1 MIQELIALGKQ
12 VGADLEGFV
21 QTKAKG
27 RLYLLDL
34 HPEEKRARLVAYDL
48 DEAKSRAFLWVGD
61 PPASGAPRDRATT
74 SRLSYL
80 LGQVPTEMAK
90 DEDLRTLLAPLLW
103 EVRKRG
109 KVRYLL
115 DLRGFRLERARPAS
129 QGAIRLDSGRLEID
143 EKKCEEEHKDAGKLA
158 EALADFL
165 EEVWDIEKKK
175 GQQVLYS
182 LALRGKPLVQEEVY
196 RRYLLRRLLEDR
208 FQGAWEGLCHGCG
221 GKGKVISDSTAF
233 RLKFFITDKKSFAP
247 GIREEGFRRAYALCR
262 DCFAALG
269 AGERFALDRLTL
281 RFLESEVLV
290 IPQPGFTPK
299 ELSRLVEQTLA
310 EVRGLERLEAWREFL
325 ERSGSRRE
333 EVAYLGFSLLF
344 FRRSN
349 AATKVQEAVWEVPP
363 SRVEILLE
371 AMEMEGVEGFWE
383 WLYLLP
389 LSQARGGLEVGP
401 VLQAV
406 AQIFL
411 GLPFSPKDLLPL
423 WLKAA
428 ERAFREDPTL
438 YASRR
443 YRGGQGALDLV
454 ALGARWVRVLRRLD
468 LWRANGC
475 FPGRGTTGCF
485 PGRGTTGGDMAAFRR
500 EDGGE
505 IPSAFLEE
513 EERRVFA
520 EYGFGPLEA
529 GLYLLGQAMEA
540 VGHAQAKLYEYR
552 KEPLLESIGWQGMS
566 LVRVRH
572 LVPEVMGRATHYLEE
587 ERTRVLDLLGRAQD
601 LLERSRGEGVSE
613 REVPYYIL
621 MGYAQARSRRL
632 RSGRRAASPQE
643 EVAASPEGEQLA
655 ASPEG
660 EQLEE
665 PHAS

>member
-1 MIQELIALGKQ
+1 MIQELIALGRQ

-21 QTKAKG
+21 QTKANGK
-27 RLYLLDL
+27 LYLLDL
-34 HPEEKRARLVAYDL
+34 YPEEKRARLVAYEL
-48 DEAKSRAFLWVGD
+48 DEAKSRDFLWVGD
-61 PPASGAPRDRATT
+61 PPAANAPRDRATT

-90 DEDLRTLLAPLLW
+90 DEDLRALLAPFLW
-103 EVRKRG
+103 EAWKPGG

-221 GKGKVISDSTAF
+221 RKGKVISDSTAF

-290 IPQPGFTPK
+290 IPQLGFAPK
-299 ELSRLVEQTLA
+299 ELSKLVDQTLA
-310 EVRGLERLEAWREFL
+310 EVRGLQRLEAWRTFL
-325 ERSGSRRE
+325 ERAEHRHQK
-333 EVAYLGFSLLF
+333 VAYLGFSLLF

-371 AMEMEGVEGFWE
+371 AMEAEGVEGLWE

-389 LSQARGGLEVGP
+389 LSQSRGGLEVGP

-411 GLPFSPKDLLPL
+411 GLPFSPKELLPL
-423 WLKAA
+423 WLKGA

-438 YASRR
+438 YASRH

-454 ALGARWVRVLRRLD
+454 ALGARWVRVLRRLG
-468 LWRANGC
+468 LWRAN
-475 FPGRGTTGCF
+475 
-485 PGRGTTGGDMAAFRR
+485 GGDMAAFRR

-572 LVPEVMGRATHYLEE
+572 LVPEVMGRATHYLQE

-632 RSGRRAASPQE
+632 RGGRRVASLQE
-643 EVAASPEGEQLA
+643 
-655 ASPEG
+655 
-660 EQLEE
+660 
-665 PHAS
+665 

>member
-1 MIQELIALGKQ
+1 MIHALIALGKQ
-12 VGADLEGFV
+12 VGTDLEAFV
-21 QTKAKG
+21 QKAAEGK
-27 RLYLLDL
+27 LYLLDL
-34 HPEEKRARLVAYDL
+34 YPEERRARLVPYEL
-48 DEAKSRAFLWVGD
+48 DERKSRAFLWVGD
-61 PPASGAPRDRATT
+61 PPTSGAPRDRATT

-90 DEDLRTLLAPLLW
+90 DEGLRALLAPLLW
-103 EVRKRG
+103 EAPKPGG

-115 DLRGFRLERARPAS
+115 DLRGFHLEQAESAS
-129 QGAIRLDSGRLEID
+129 LETIRLDLGRLEID
-143 EKKCEEEHKDAGKLA
+143 EKKCEEEYKDAGGLA
-158 EALADFL
+158 KALADFL
-165 EEVWDIEKKK
+165 EEVWDIRREE

-182 LALRGKPLVQEEVY
+182 LALRGKPLVEEEAY

-208 FQGAWEGLCHGCG
+208 FQGAEEGLCHGCG
-221 GKGKVISDSTAF
+221 QKGKVISDSTAF

-247 GIREEGFRRAYALCR
+247 GVLEEGFLRAYALCR

-269 AGERFALDRLTL
+269 AGERFALDHLTL
-281 RFLESEVLV
+281 RFLGSEALV
-290 IPQPGFTPK
+290 IPQLGFAQR

-310 EVRGLERLEAWREFL
+310 EVKGLERIKAWREFL
-325 ERSGSRRE
+325 ERATNRRQ

-349 AATKVQEAVWEVPP
+349 AATKVQEVVWEVLPYW
-363 SRVEILLE
+363 VEALFE
-371 AMEMEGVEGFWE
+371 AIETEGVEGLEE

-389 LSQARGGLEVGP
+389 LSQAQGGLEVKP
-401 VLQAV
+401 ALKAA

-411 GLPFSPKDLLPL
+411 GFPFSPRDLLPL

-428 ERAFREDPTL
+428 ERVFREDPTL

-454 ALGARWVRVLRRLD
+454 ALGARWVRVLRRLG
-468 LWRANGC
+468 LWRGS
-475 FPGRGTTGCF
+475 
-485 PGRGTTGGDMAAFRR
+485 GGDM
-500 EDGGE
+500 EKDKE
-505 IPSAFLEE
+505 LPSSLLEE

-520 EYGFGPLEA
+520 EYDFGPLEA

-552 KEPLLESIGWQGMS
+552 KEPLLESIGWKGMS

-572 LVPEVMGRATHYLEE
+572 LVPEVMDRATHYLEE

-601 LLERSRGEGVSE
+601 LLERAREEGVSE

-632 RSGRRAASPQE
+632 RSRRRVASPQGE
-643 EVAASPEGEQLA
+643 ATLEGEG
-655 ASPEG
+655 S
-660 EQLEE
+660 
-665 PHAS
+665 HAL